1 MSAAP
6 LNTEPARRTHQRRS
20 HPILLNLAHTPR
32 LSLCLIQI
40 AWTGQSVWQTSSGR
54 RTGVGR
60 AWKQASGHKLGR
72 IYSYLLI
79 YWSL

>member
-6 LNTEPARRTHQRRS
+6 LNTEAARRTYQRRS
-20 HPILLNLAHTPR
+20 HPILLSLAHTTR
-32 LSLCLIQI
+32 RSLCLNPDRSPLVCV
-40 AWTGQSVWQTSSGR
+40 AKTSLGC

-60 AWKQASGHKLGR
+60 LEASVLAQVEA
-72 IYSYLLI
+72 YLFTLLI